1 MKDEV
6 NPVMNRE
13 LYARA
18 ESAALAASEKAKN
31 ETPKRRVALMDR
43 AGRKVFKEAGTR
55 RDAADLYAMCITEDI
70 MEREHAAKSRGGRA
84 QRQRSDPF

>member
-31 ETPKRRVALMDR
+31 ETPKRRASLMDR
-43 AGRKVFKEAGTR
+43 AGRKVFKDAGTP
-55 RDAADLYAMCITEDI
+55 RDAADLYAICITAETL
-70 MEREHAAKSRGGRA
+70 EREHQAQLRRPRGTKA
-84 QRQRSDPF
+84 VTHP

>member
-18 ESAALAASEKAKN
+18 ENAALAASEKARN
-31 ETPKRRVALMDR
+31 EPPKRRVSLMDR
-43 AGRKVFKEAGTR
+43 AGRKVFKDAGTP
-55 RDAADLYAMCITEDI
+55 RDAADLYAICITADI
-70 MEREHAAKSRGGRA
+70 LEREHQARLRRSRRTKA
-84 QRQRSDPF
+84 VTHR